1 MESSEGQLALI
12 KVWANG
18 TGFEIDTTKSPKANF
33 AGLAKAQGWVGGDA
47 NWRLHWEAC
56 FKELYLF
63 GHREASATPTTPA
76 TSAATLDL
84 AGRSRRRLS
93 SSSDNS
99 AVSVDSNF
107 SLISAAPSVQSLD
120 TNGSIMGGVILGLE
134 SVTVENMRNVS
145 CPATDT
151 EPQHSKASAKL
162 THSVEGTTSAS
173 QSGTTDDAQPLPD
186 GSPFWYQYPGFE
198 PDPRASFKDELGR
211 LCKHVGAKTKG
222 EKKTLQ
228 AKALTAEIE
237 YHYGASMSRLDR
249 WQELC
254 EEVGIEKIPTSIT
267 QCQKVLKPVFV
278 NLFNLIDHRRNPDLK
293 VLRFQ
298 SYGEFSKFTKKG
310 HEFPRSCA
318 KQEGFIRALL
328 KKI

>member
-1 MESSEGQLALI
+1 MESSEGQIALI

-18 TGFEIDTTKSPKANF
+18 TDFEVDNTKSPKANF
-33 AGLAKAQGWVGGDA
+33 AGLAKARGWVGGDA

-63 GHREASATPTTPA
+63 GNREASKTPA
-76 TSAATLDL
+76 TSVVTLDL
-84 AGRSRRRLS
+84 INRSRRRLS

-99 AVSVDSNF
+99 AVSVDSDF

-120 TNGSIMGGVILGLE
+120 TNGSIVGGIIIRLD
-134 SVTVENMRNVS
+134 SVTLENTSNVS
-145 CPATDT
+145 RSATDT
-151 EPQHSKASAKL
+151 EPLHPRTPAMSTL
-162 THSVEGTTSAS
+162 SVEDTIPAS
-173 QSGTTDDAQPLPD
+173 QSSTTDSSESLPD
-186 GSPFWYQYPGFE
+186 ASPFWYQYPGFE
-198 PDPRASFKDELGR
+198 PDPRAPFKHELGR

-228 AKALTAEIE
+228 TEALTAEIK

-278 NLFNLIDHRRNPDLK
+278 NLFNLVDHRRNPDLK

-298 SYGEFSKFTKKG
+298 SYGEFNKFTKKG
-310 HEFPRSCA
+310 YEFPRGCA
-318 KQEGFIRALL
+318 KQEGFIKILL
-328 KKI
+328 KKM